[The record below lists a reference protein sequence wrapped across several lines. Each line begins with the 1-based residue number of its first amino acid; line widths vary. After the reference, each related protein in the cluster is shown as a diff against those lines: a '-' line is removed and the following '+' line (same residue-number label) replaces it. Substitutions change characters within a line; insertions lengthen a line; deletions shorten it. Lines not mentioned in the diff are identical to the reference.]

1 MFLALWEFI
10 IQLGEIGLYTCS
22 HNMKQIIILK
32 RNSLEGYEWL
42 QWVEKSL
49 EIIPVAAAKSLQSC
63 PTLCDP
69 IDGLP
74 PGSPIPGILQARTL
88 EWVAISFS
96 SAWNW
101 KVKMKSPSRAQ
112 LLATP
117 WTTTHQAPPSMGF
130 SGQEHWSG
138 VPLPSPNWM
147 LEHPNLKPEKNPL
160 YKFYIQENIL
170 QIWRRDLRHSQINK
184 NWENWSLAD
193 LPYQK
198 F

>member
-32 RNSLEGYEWL
+32 RTSLEGYEWL

-69 IDGLP
+69 MDGSP

-96 SAWNW
+96 NAWKW
-101 KVKMKSPSRAQ
+101 KVKVKSSVVSDTSQPHGLQPTKFLRPWDFPDKNTGVGCHFLLQEIFPTKGLKPGLPHCRQTLYHLSHQGSPS
-112 LLATP
+112 
-117 WTTTHQAPPSMGF
+117 S
-130 SGQEHWSG
+130 
-138 VPLPSPNWM
+138 V
-147 LEHPNLKPEKNPL
+147 
-160 YKFYIQENIL
+160 
-170 QIWRRDLRHSQINK
+170 
-184 NWENWSLAD
+184 
-193 LPYQK
+193 
-198 F
+198 